1 MNNMAIMMK
10 IMIMMKMI
18 MMKTDNENNNDDEY
32 GLYGLYGLYEK
43 KSVGGPI
50 VANAPGAAA
59 RLDTPR
65 HVFYRTIL
73 FMITIFKNLKMFPKL
88 CFSFI
93 SI

>member
-1 MNNMAIMMK
+1 MIIK
-10 IMIMMKMI
+10 IILIKLDVI
-18 MMKTDNENNNDDEY
+18 IIKRIWLKPYIKECD
-32 GLYGLYGLYEK
+32 G
-43 KSVGGPI
+43 VPI

-65 HVFYRTIL
+65 HVFYMTIL
-73 FMITIFKNLKMFPKL
+73 FTIIIFKNLRMFPKL